1 MNKEF
6 YDDVYM
12 QLNIKEFEELKKVA
26 KETANGDFHSEKLN
40 QYYLFKDIN
49 FDVTNE
55 EYIKGKIAVG
65 GSLIDSKT
73 KKNLG
78 YISFD
83 IEMSLDRVSELL
95 NLYLKKLGKLKTVLE
110 ATK

>member
-1 MNKEF
+1 MSEEF
-6 YDDVYM
+6 YDDVYL

-26 KETANGDFHSEKLN
+26 KETANEDFHTEERN
-40 QYYLFKDIN
+40 QYYLFKDLN

-55 EYIKGKIAVG
+55 EYIKGKIAIG
-65 GSLIDSKT
+65 GNLVDSKT

-83 IEMSLDRVSELL
+83 IDMNLERVSELL
-95 NLYLKKLGKLKTVLE
+95 NAYLKKLGKLKTVLE

>member
-1 MNKEF
+1 MSEEF
-6 YDDVYM
+6 YDDVYV
-12 QLNIKEFEELKKVA
+12 QLNIKEFEELKKTS
-26 KETANGDFHSEKLN
+26 KEEANKDFSSEEPN
-40 QYYLFKDIN
+40 QYYLFKNLN

-55 EYIKGKIAVG
+55 EYIKGKIAIG
-65 GSLIDSKT
+65 GTLYDSKT

-83 IEMSLDRVSELL
+83 VDMNLERVSGLL
-95 NLYLKKLGKLKTVLE
+95 NAYLKKLGKLKTVLE